1 MQNKAQKQ
9 TTYWQENLRLIYIS
23 LTIWFVVSFG
33 FGLLLVEPL
42 NTIRLGGYK
51 LGFWFAQQGSIYTFV
66 GLVFWYSYKMNQLDK
81 KYGVDEDEGEK

>member
-1 MQNKAQKQ
+1 MSVESK
-9 TTYWQENLRLIYIS
+9 TSYWRENLRLIFIS

-42 NTIRLGGYK
+42 NEFRLGGYK

-81 KYGVDEDEGEK
+81 KYGAQEQDQ